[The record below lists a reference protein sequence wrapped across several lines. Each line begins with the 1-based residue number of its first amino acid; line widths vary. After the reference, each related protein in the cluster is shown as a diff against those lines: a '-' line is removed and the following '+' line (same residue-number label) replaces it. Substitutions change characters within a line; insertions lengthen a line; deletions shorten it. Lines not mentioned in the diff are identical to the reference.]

1 MCGCKDNKNFVSL
14 PHLKIYLI
22 MANYSVKKTYKGT
35 GTSFYGGYF
44 VRWNDA
50 TQEELAH
57 IYEEIDGGKLY
68 VDKIEKTNQSNEKST
83 VKEANKKSKSVKKDD

>member
-22 MANYSVKKTYKGT
+22 MASYSVKEKYKGT
-35 GTSFYGGYF
+35 GTSFYGGNF
-44 VRWNDA
+44 VRWDEA

-68 VDKIEKTNQSNEKST
+68 VDKLEKTKKSNEEST
-83 VKEANKKSKSVKKDD
+83 VKESTKKSKSDKKDD